1 VLNTSVSNFSS
12 TTNHT
17 NNLLNFEKIINNNVK
32 KETADKNK
40 IFKKLNKRIDENIF
54 VHNSLSLIK
63 TNTNLTPKVKCGNN
77 EKTRENKFKFDQKNH
92 MISSSVKQSNKK
104 GNGSKNKSLKL
115 RNVSAQNNKSK
126 SITYCPRIY
135 DAKTLK
141 KV

>member
-1 VLNTSVSNFSS
+1 MLNTSVSNFSS

-17 NNLLNFEKIINNNVK
+17 NNLLNFEKLINNNVK
-32 KETADKNK
+32 KETADKSK
-40 IFKKLNKRIDENIF
+40 IFKKLNKRTNEN
-54 VHNSLSLIK
+54 VVVNNSLNMTN

-77 EKTRENKFKFDQKNH
+77 EKTRENKFKFEHKNH
-92 MISSSVKQSNKK
+92 IISSSVKQSNKK
-104 GNGSKNKSLKL
+104 GNGSKNKSIKL
-115 RNVSAQNNKSK
+115 RNVSAQINKSK